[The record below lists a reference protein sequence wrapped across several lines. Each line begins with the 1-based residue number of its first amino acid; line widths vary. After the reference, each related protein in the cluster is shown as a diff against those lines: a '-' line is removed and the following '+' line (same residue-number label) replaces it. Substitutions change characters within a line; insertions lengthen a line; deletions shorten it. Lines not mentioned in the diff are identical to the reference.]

1 MKKLWIIICLFFVS
15 FSVFATQKLYTANS
29 TEVKTLQSL
38 YREAG
43 ISMPGFIY
51 PASGDVLI
59 NAIDKTGLSAKL
71 SAEGLKELD
80 SLLKEFRGE
89 NLGIKVSDDFA
100 ASLKVSLT
108 PELFYSSQLEEE
120 YDEDD
125 QGIIQDGPRRDWIVP
140 YNEIKP
146 ALQAQA
152 DLKMTDYAFGHF
164 EYELSRLI
172 GAYHHNY
179 FTHNLPYVSYDGYMS
194 DEENQ
199 TWPWNV
205 YLSAGTGKIS
215 AAVGRM
221 RVSSGSGVTGNLSI
235 GDNFMYRETFK
246 LTINSL
252 PFTYE
257 MLINTFSPEG
267 EIVQGNMELESAVKD
282 FNLTPQLDK
291 ARPVVVIHKATF
303 NLLNKVNIGLYEAI
317 LDYTTASP
325 FDPQIFNPFSLMHN
339 WISFRYNTIN
349 WFGFDL
355 DYAFLPGWSLNLQ
368 GMFDQIQQ
376 SDEQTKGTPNIYG
389 FLFNVK
395 NSTRIKG
402 LKLNSYAEFAYTSP
416 GMYLKPGEGKDY
428 QQNPEY
434 YKVDLVTGNYQMWCS
449 GEDVSYLGYKYGP
462 NTFVFA
468 FGGELITE
476 NNTLR
481 LDFMYKTNG
490 DKGLFVDGDYHGDYS
505 PYGIETHGAVSPHCF
520 KEGNVAQKLVRI
532 AVSDT
537 AVLFDGVI
545 ELSGGIAFQQYF
557 NYKFQSGVKSSDVQA
572 QLAVKI
578 NPLSFFSWG
587 K

>member
-1 MKKLWIIICLFFVS
+1 VKKLWITVCLFFVV
-15 FSVFATQKLYTANS
+15 FSAFATQKLYTANS
-29 TEVKTLQSL
+29 DEVRTLESL

-43 ISMPGFIY
+43 MTLPGFIY
-51 PASGDVLI
+51 PVSGDVLVNTI
-59 NAIDKTGLSAKL
+59 EKTQLSDRLSSAGLNELNALLS
-71 SAEGLKELD
+71 
-80 SLLKEFRGE
+80 EFKGE
-89 NLGIKVSDDFA
+89 NLGIKVSDDFS
-100 ASLKVSLT
+100 ASLKVAIT
-108 PELFYSSQLEEE
+108 PELFYNSQLEEE
-120 YDEDD
+120 YEEDD
-125 QGIIQDGPRRDWIVP
+125 SGKIQDGPRRDWVVP

-146 ALQAQA
+146 ALYAGV

-172 GAYHHNY
+172 GAYHRNY
-179 FTHNLPYVSYDGYMS
+179 FSHNLPYVSYDGYMS

-205 YLSAGTGKIS
+205 YLAAGTGKIS

-246 LTINSL
+246 LTVNSL

-267 EIVQGNMELESAVKD
+267 EIVQGNIEIESAVKD
-282 FNLTPQLDK
+282 FNLTPQLDQP
-291 ARPVVVIHKATF
+291 RPIVVIHKATF
-303 NLLNKVNIGLYEAI
+303 NLFNKVNIGLYEAI

-325 FDPQIFNPFSLMHN
+325 FDPQIFNPFALMHN
-339 WISFRYNTIN
+339 WVSFRYNTNN
-349 WFGFDL
+349 WFGFDI

-376 SDEQTKGTPNIYG
+376 SDEQSKGSPNIYG
-389 FLFNVK
+389 FLVNVK
-395 NSTRIKG
+395 NSTRFNDF
-402 LKLNSYAEFAYTSP
+402 KLNSYAEVAYTSP

-428 QQNPEY
+428 EQNPDY

-462 NTFVFA
+462 NTVVVA
-468 FGGELITE
+468 LGGELVSK

-481 LDFMYKTNG
+481 LDLMYKANG

-505 PYGIETHGAVSPHCF
+505 PYGIQYHGATSPYCF
-520 KEGNVAQKLVRI
+520 KEGNVAQKMIRI

-537 AVLFDGVI
+537 AVLFDGVL

-572 QLAVKI
+572 QIAI
-578 NPLSFFSWG
+578 RFCPLSFFSWG